1 MEKIARENDFE
12 PKKKVSTNQLSN
24 NWALGIIVSES
35 SKEKLKTTL
44 MQNFGTG
51 QTRCI
56 IGDVQLIGDISWPSY
71 FLSINRESVS
81 SHTFINCILELQT
94 FSSGK

>member
-1 MEKIARENDFE
+1 MLQNEWRKLPEKMIFNQ
-12 PKKKVSTNQLSN
+12 KKKVSTNQLSN

-44 MQNFGTG
+44 MQNFGTR

-56 IGDVQLIGDISWPSY
+56 IDVQLGK
-71 FLSINRESVS
+71 FLG
-81 SHTFINCILELQT
+81 HLTFLA
-94 FSSGK
+94 

>member
-12 PKKKVSTNQLSN
+12 QKKKVSTNQLSN
-24 NWALGIIVSES
+24 NWALGIIVPES

-44 MQNFGTG
+44 IQNFGTR

-56 IGDVQLIGDISWPSY
+56 MGDVQLRK
-71 FLSINRESVS
+71 FLG
-81 SHTFINCILELQT
+81 HLTFLA
-94 FSSGK
+94 

>member
-1 MEKIARENDFE
+1 MLQNEWRKLPEKMILNQ
-12 PKKKVSTNQLSN
+12 KKKVSTNQLSN

-44 MQNFGTG
+44 MQNFGTR

-56 IGDVQLIGDISWPSY
+56 IDVQLGK
-71 FLSINRESVS
+71 FLG
-81 SHTFINCILELQT
+81 HLTFLA
-94 FSSGK
+94 

>member
-1 MEKIARENDFE
+1 MLQNEWRKLPEKMTLNQ
-12 PKKKVSTNQLSN
+12 KKKVSTNQLSN

-44 MQNFGTG
+44 MQNFGTR

-56 IGDVQLIGDISWPSY
+56 IDVQLGK
-71 FLSINRESVS
+71 FLG
-81 SHTFINCILELQT
+81 HLTFLA
-94 FSSGK
+94 

>member
-1 MEKIARENDFE
+1 MLQNEWRKLSEKMIFNQ
-12 PKKKVSTNQLSN
+12 KKKVCTNQLSN

-44 MQNFGTG
+44 MQNFGTR

-56 IGDVQLIGDISWPSY
+56 IDVQLGK
-71 FLSINRESVS
+71 FLG
-81 SHTFINCILELQT
+81 HLTFLA
-94 FSSGK
+94 

>member
-1 MEKIARENDFE
+1 MLQNEWRKLPESEKMILNQ
-12 PKKKVSTNQLSN
+12 KKKVSTNQLSN

-44 MQNFGTG
+44 MQNYGTR

-56 IGDVQLIGDISWPSY
+56 IDVQLGK
-71 FLSINRESVS
+71 FLG
-81 SHTFINCILELQT
+81 HLTFLA
-94 FSSGK
+94 